1 MKKLSLPFP
10 LVLEGRLVGILLL
23 IGILTIAASFAPD
36 TRAGPITL
44 SGRSVYLRP
53 TMLYLF
59 QHHQA
64 KSPSR
69 TILGATLPSSSV
81 FRSN

>member
-1 MKKLSLPFP
+1 MKKLSLSFP
-10 LVLEGRLVGILLL
+10 LVLEGHLAGILLL
-23 IGILTIAASFAPD
+23 IGILTIAASFAPA
-36 TRAGPITL
+36 TRAGPIT
-44 SGRSVYLRP
+44 YLGDP
-53 TMLYLF
+53 FFSALQMLYLF
-59 QHHQA
+59 QYHQA